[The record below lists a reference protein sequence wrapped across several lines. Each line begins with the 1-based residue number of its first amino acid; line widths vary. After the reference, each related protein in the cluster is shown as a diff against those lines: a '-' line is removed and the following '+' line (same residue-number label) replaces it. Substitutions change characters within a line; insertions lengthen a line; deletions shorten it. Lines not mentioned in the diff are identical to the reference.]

1 MRKALFAT
9 LLLAAG
15 LLPAQTAPKWDQFQ
29 FMIGKWKAD
38 TGNFSFEPDL
48 NGQILLRRNVNN
60 TPGQKHD
67 DLMVVYLEGG
77 PKAIYFDTEG
87 HTIRYNISFP
97 AKNAAVFDSEGPGPK
112 YRLSYV
118 LNGAKLDGQFG
129 VDGKTYLKWTTT
141 KE

>member
-118 LNGAKLDGQFG
+118 LNGAKLDGQFD